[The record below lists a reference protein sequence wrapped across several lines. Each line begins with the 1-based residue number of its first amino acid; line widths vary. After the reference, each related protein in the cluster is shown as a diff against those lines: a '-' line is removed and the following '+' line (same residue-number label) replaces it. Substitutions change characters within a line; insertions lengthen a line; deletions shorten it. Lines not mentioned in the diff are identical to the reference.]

1 MADTYCTVGECEEPT
16 RQGRARCEFHEKRH
30 QRGQSLTAPKAERLS
45 ANARLLEAAIRLA
58 DAEGDADYEKAA
70 RDILRAARQAAPA
83 AHGALVRLGLEAA
96 RKRGVRLGRPLA
108 ITPEEACALV
118 AQHGSIRAAVRA
130 LGVSRNALRRA
141 MRMGAKPIIADPSR
155 QAA

>member
-16 RQGRARCEFHEKRH
+16 RQGRARCEFHEKRY

-45 ANARLLEAAIRLA
+45 ASARLLEAAIRLA
-58 DAEGDADYEKAA
+58 DAEGDADYDKAA

-96 RKRGVRLGRPLA
+96 RKRGVRLGRPPALTA
-108 ITPEEACALV
+108 QEAMALLK
-118 AQHGSIRAAVRA
+118 QHGTLVRAAAARGVSRWAIWRA
-130 LGVSRNALRRA
+130 LGRVAETTIPQRA
-141 MRMGAKPIIADPSR
+141 A
-155 QAA
+155 